1 MKSSEA
7 DGSISI
13 KIDDLDMLKHRL
25 DSEFQRTIFRIISLI
40 LTWLIGIFSIYM
52 LIDVGPLLNQIGI
65 AGSILFT
72 LLFPILLII
81 AWGAADHQRRVD
93 LTEDIAEKHDVEH
106 MESDVDQIIDNVSND
121 PFAKEVSS
129 TGGAIYRTRGKDPK
143 GVAFGGGADTFD
155 SNMPTID
162 GMELRNEHKGLEA
175 ELVRSTLIKVEADKV
190 SAEISQSSWE
200 RAERNDPELI
210 EAGVE
215 RLGDLVGQGHFGGPI
230 PSNSDEYS
238 ESP

>member
-1 MKSSEA
+1 MKSSEV
-7 DGSISI
+7 DRVTPVE
-13 KIDDLDMLKHRL
+13 IDELDMLKHRL

-52 LIDVGPLLNQIGI
+52 LIDVGPLVNQVGI
-65 AGSILFT
+65 PSTILFV

-93 LTEDIAEKHDVEH
+93 SDESIGEDYGELVE
-106 MESDVDQIIDNVSND
+106 SNVDQIINNASND
-121 PFAKEVSS
+121 PLAKEVSS
-129 TGGAIYRTRGKDPK
+129 TGGAIYMTRGKDPK

-162 GMELRNEHKGLEA
+162 GMEVNIEHEGLEG
-175 ELVRSTLIKVEADKV
+175 ELERSTLIKVEADNIA
-190 SAEISQSSWE
+190 AEISQTSWE

-210 EAGVE
+210 EAGVQ
-215 RLGDLVGQGHFGGPI
+215 RLGDLVGQGHFGGPV
-230 PSNSDEYS
+230 PSNSEEYS

>member
-1 MKSSEA
+1 MKSSEV
-7 DGSISI
+7 DGVIPVES
-13 KIDDLDMLKHRL
+13 DELDMLKHRL

-40 LTWLIGIFSIYM
+40 LTWLIGISSIYM
-52 LIDVGPLLNQIGI
+52 LIDVGPLINQIGI
-65 AGSILFT
+65 PSSILFV

-93 LTEDIAEKHDVEH
+93 SDESISEVHDEV
-106 MESDVDQIIDNVSND
+106 MESDVDIIINNASND
-121 PFAKEVSS
+121 PLAKEVSS
-129 TGGAIYRTRGKDPK
+129 SGGAIYKTRGKDPK

-162 GMELRNEHKGLEA
+162 GMELKSEHKGLEA
-175 ELVRSTLIKVEADKV
+175 ELERSTLIKVEADNV
-190 SAEISQSSWE
+190 AAEISQTSWE
-200 RAERNDPELI
+200 TAERNDPELI

-215 RLGDLVGQGHFGGPI
+215 RLGDLVGQGHFGGPV
-230 PSNSDEYS
+230 PTNSEEYS

>member
-1 MKSSEA
+1 MKSSEV
-7 DGSISI
+7 DGVIPVES
-13 KIDDLDMLKHRL
+13 DELDMLKHRL

-52 LIDVGPLLNQIGI
+52 LIDVGPLINQIGI
-65 AGSILFT
+65 PSSILFV

-93 LTEDIAEKHDVEH
+93 SDDSISEIHDEV
-106 MESDVDQIIDNVSND
+106 MESDVDIIINNASND
-121 PFAKEVSS
+121 PLAKEVSS
-129 TGGAIYRTRGKDPK
+129 SGGAIYKTRGKDPK

-162 GMELRNEHKGLEA
+162 GMELKSEHKGLEA
-175 ELVRSTLIKVEADKV
+175 ELERSTLIKVEADDIA
-190 SAEISQSSWE
+190 AEISQISWD
-200 RAERNDPELI
+200 RAEKNDPELI

-215 RLGDLVGQGHFGGPI
+215 RLGDLVGQGHFGGPV
-230 PSNSDEYS
+230 PTNSEEYS